1 VALSGCQR
9 RRFRNILVGE
19 KQASAERQPVHSG
32 MHVLLIEDDE
42 ETAAFLSAGLAQGGH
57 HVDHIVSGRDGVI
70 AAAGSQYDVLV
81 VDRMLPGM
89 DGLSVV
95 KALRS
100 ANVKTP
106 VLFLTAVAGLD
117 DRVEGLTAGGDDYLA
132 KPFALSE
139 VMARLA
145 ALARRPPLSQVQ
157 TVLRVADLE
166 MDLLSRR
173 VVRAS
178 KVIDL
183 QRREFQLLEYLMR
196 NAGRVVTRSML
207 LENVWEYN
215 FEPRTKIVETHVS
228 RLRAKINIE
237 GSARLIETV
246 RGSGYVIRAPA

>member
-1 VALSGCQR
+1 
-9 RRFRNILVGE
+9 
-19 KQASAERQPVHSG
+19 
-32 MHVLLIEDDE
+32 MHVLLIEDDK
-42 ETAAFLSAGLAQGGH
+42 ETAAFLSACLTQSGH
-57 HVDHIVSGRDGVI
+57 QADHIISGREGVI
-70 AAAGSQYDVLV
+70 AAAGKQYDVLV
-81 VDRMLPGM
+81 VDRMLPEM

-117 DRVEGLTAGGDDYLA
+117 DRVEGLLAGGDDYLA

-139 VMARLA
+139 VIARLA
-145 ALARRPPLSQVQ
+145 ALARRPPLSPVP

-173 VVRAS
+173 VVRDS
-178 KVIDL
+178 NVIDL

-215 FEPRTKIVETHVS
+215 FEPRTKVVETHVS
-228 RLRAKINIE
+228 RLRSKINFKDHP
-237 GSARLIETV
+237 RLIETV
-246 RGSGYVIRAPA
+246 RGAGYVIRAPA